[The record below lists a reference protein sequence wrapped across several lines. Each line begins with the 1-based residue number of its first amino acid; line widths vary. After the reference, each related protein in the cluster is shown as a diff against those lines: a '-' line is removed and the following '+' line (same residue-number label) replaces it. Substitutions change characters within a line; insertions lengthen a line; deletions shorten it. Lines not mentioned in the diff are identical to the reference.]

1 MPFSDATLFPPGTP
15 LPLHW
20 TQMAEL
26 HDFLSQD
33 HVRLDELLRRLLA
46 SGMATSQEAF
56 EEFRRGLLRHIA
68 IEERVLFP
76 ELRKVK
82 GTTELEKQLH
92 RDHAALAALLVPS
105 PSPQWIEQLV
115 AILEAHNPLEE
126 EEGGLYSM
134 LESLS
139 EDRLEELMKQ
149 IHTVPEVRMAPHV
162 DKPVVYRSIEQ
173 LVREAEEGRKRQAR
187 SQKPE
192 ARSKT

>member
-1 MPFSDATLFPPGTP
+1 
-15 LPLHW
+15 
-20 TQMAEL
+20 MAEL

-33 HVRLDELLRRLLA
+33 HDRLDELLRRLLA
-46 SGMATSQEAF
+46 SGMATSQETF

-68 IEERVLFP
+68 IEEKVLFP
-76 ELRKVK
+76 ELRKLK
-82 GTTELEKQLH
+82 GPTELEKQLH

-134 LESLS
+134 LEALS

-149 IHTVPEVRMAPHV
+149 IHTVPEVRVAPHV

-173 LVREAEEGRKRQAR
+173 LVREAEEGRKGQAR

-192 ARSKT
+192 ARRKA